1 MKQILGT
8 KYKEQYIS
16 YEEQKFNKLIE
27 SYDIRDNFLK
37 KAKKFKLKLK
47 SVSQPE
53 LIKAKKEYKKINNKL
68 KDVNNNINFFVP

>member
-53 LIKAKKEYKKINNKL
+53 LIKVKKEYKKINNKL

>member
-47 SVSQPE
+47 SDSKPE
-53 LIKAKKEYKKINNKL
+53 LIKVKKEYKKINNKL
-68 KDVNNNINFFVP
+68 KDVNNNIKFFFP